1 MGDGG
6 AGWRRGNLRQVQV
19 KAAQATSRSSSS
31 SSGGCGGSVV
41 VVTRHGMNVAIEKI
55 RLFLGLLRRTA
66 RGNAG
71 DASRLLYLI
80 GMVKEDEGFPVLL
93 FGTGGGKYDVV
104 VGSVSVVG
112 LLVGC
117 GILKSLLAR
126 ATPNRQ
132 SIFLGTRKE

>member
-1 MGDGG
+1 
-6 AGWRRGNLRQVQV
+6 V
-19 KAAQATSRSSSS
+19 
-31 SSGGCGGSVV
+31 
-41 VVTRHGMNVAIEKI
+41 NVAIEKI

-117 GILKSLLAR
+117 
-126 ATPNRQ
+126 
-132 SIFLGTRKE
+132 